1 MRTRGPDDVRASKDH
16 SSGVA
21 NIRHSMTT
29 ANARDSLGVT
39 RSDWKERG
47 HPNRL
52 RVSPQGRVAPC
63 SGAASIAWIAALA
76 MIFACMVPLSGTP
89 RVAAHQ
95 DPPSAQMDHPALA
108 LAPKLP
114 LIKPAPDFT
123 LLDTSGRPTQLSELR
138 GRVVLIN
145 FIYTTCLSACPL
157 LTQRIALLQ
166 ARLAR
171 SGLRERQ
178 AHFLSITVDPDRD
191 SAEVLG
197 RYAGRFGAGSDGW
210 RFLREEPERLQR
222 VLTAYDEWTRPQPD
236 GEIDHPARLYLV
248 DRRGNIREIYSL
260 SFFDERQA
268 FRDIQALL
276 KEAR

>member
-1 MRTRGPDDVRASKDH
+1 
-16 SSGVA
+16 
-21 NIRHSMTT
+21 
-29 ANARDSLGVT
+29 
-39 RSDWKERG
+39 
-47 HPNRL
+47 
-52 RVSPQGRVAPC
+52 
-63 SGAASIAWIAALA
+63 
-76 MIFACMVPLSGTP
+76 
-89 RVAAHQ
+89 
-95 DPPSAQMDHPALA
+95 
-108 LAPKLP
+108 LP

-138 GRVVLIN
+138 GHVVLIS
-145 FIYTTCLSACPL
+145 FIYTACSSACPL
-157 LTQRIALLQ
+157 LTQRMALLQ

-197 RYAGRFGAGSDGW
+197 RYAAGFGAASDGW

-222 VLTAYDEWTRPQPD
+222 VLTAYDEWTRPQPN

-248 DRRGNIREIYSL
+248 DRKGNIREIYSL
-260 SFFDERQA
+260 SFFDEHQA

>member
-1 MRTRGPDDVRASKDH
+1 
-16 SSGVA
+16 
-21 NIRHSMTT
+21 MTK
-29 ANARDSLGVT
+29 ANARDSLVVI

-47 HPNRL
+47 YPNRL
-52 RVSPQGRVAPC
+52 RVSPQSRVAPC
-63 SGAASIAWIAALA
+63 SGAAYIARIAALA

-95 DPPSAQMDHPALA
+95 DPPSAQSDHPALA
-108 LAPKLP
+108 PAPKLP

-138 GRVVLIN
+138 GHVVLIS
-145 FIYTTCLSACPL
+145 FIYTACSSACPL
-157 LTQRIALLQ
+157 LTQRMALLQ

-171 SGLRERQ
+171 GGLRRPE
-178 AHFLSITVDPDRD
+178 AHFLSITVDPYRD

-210 RFLREEPERLQR
+210 RFLREEPERLQP
-222 VLTAYDEWTRPQPD
+222 VLAAYDEWTRSQPD

>member
-1 MRTRGPDDVRASKDH
+1 
-16 SSGVA
+16 
-21 NIRHSMTT
+21 MTT
-29 ANARDSLGVT
+29 ANARDSLVVT

-47 HPNRL
+47 NPNCL
-52 RVSPQGRVAPC
+52 RVSSESRVAPC
-63 SGAASIAWIAALA
+63 SGAAYFARIAALA
-76 MIFACMVPLSGTP
+76 MIFACMVPLSGSS
-89 RVAAHQ
+89 RVSAHQ
-95 DPPSAQMDHPALA
+95 DPLLAQSDHPALA
-108 LAPKLP
+108 HAPKLP

-138 GRVVLIN
+138 GHVVLIN
-145 FIYTTCLSACPL
+145 FIYTTCSSACPL

-171 SGLRERQ
+171 SGLREHQ

-222 VLTAYDEWTRPQPD
+222 VLAAYDEWTRPQPD

-248 DRRGNIREIYSL
+248 DQRGNIREIYSL

>member
-1 MRTRGPDDVRASKDH
+1 MKASE
-16 SSGVA
+16 VPVV
-21 NIRHSMTT
+21 
-29 ANARDSLGVT
+29 VT
-39 RSDWKERG
+39 R
-47 HPNRL
+47 PL
-52 RVSPQGRVAPC
+52 LVARISASALFC
-63 SGAASIAWIAALA
+63 VTVMAA
-76 MIFACMVPLSGTP
+76 PLSTAP
-89 RVAAHQ
+89 AVPHQ
-95 DPPSAQMDHPALA
+95 DSPSGQSERVVLA
-108 LAPKLP
+108 PAPKLP

-138 GRVVLIN
+138 GHVVLIN
-145 FIYTTCLSACPL
+145 FIYTTCSSACPL

-178 AHFLSITVDPDRD
+178 AHFLSITVDPYRD
-191 SAEVLG
+191 SAEVLS

-248 DRRGNIREIYSL
+248 DQRGNIREIYSL
-260 SFFDERQA
+260 SFFDEHQA

>member
-1 MRTRGPDDVRASKDH
+1 
-16 SSGVA
+16 
-21 NIRHSMTT
+21 MTT
-29 ANARDSLGVT
+29 ANARDSLVVT

-52 RVSPQGRVAPC
+52 RVSPQGRVATC
-63 SGAASIAWIAALA
+63 SGAAYIARIAALA

-95 DPPSAQMDHPALA
+95 DPPSAQLDHPALA
-108 LAPKLP
+108 PAPRLP

-123 LLDTSGRPTQLSELR
+123 LLDTSYRPISLSELR
-138 GRVVLIN
+138 GQVVLIS
-145 FIYTTCLSACPL
+145 FIYTACSSACPL
-157 LTQRIALLQ
+157 VTQRMALLQ
-166 ARLAR
+166 GRLAR
-171 SGLRERQ
+171 SGLQERE
-178 AHFLSITVDPDRD
+178 AHLLSITVDPDRD

-197 RYAGRFGAGSDGW
+197 RYAARFGARQGGW

-222 VLTAYDEWTRPQPD
+222 VLAAYDEWTRPQPD

-248 DRRGNIREIYSL
+248 DRKGNIREIYSL

-276 KEAR
+276 NEAR